1 MAIPARPYLRARA
14 HYTQTAE
21 YPRLLELERLC
32 FENGWC
38 EALAWYAWEW
48 DHSGPRL
55 GRVAPSS
62 VEALQGALAAE
73 KVQGLIDR
81 FAKADRDHGRIG
93 LNSRHRG
100 IRSWAIGEPCPC
112 GCEIKRPVPPLN
124 VGGGPGWRVI
134 SAQVEE
140 LREREVL

>member
-1 MAIPARPYLRARA
+1 M
-14 HYTQTAE
+14 TD
-21 YPRLLELERLC
+21 YPGLLELERLC

-48 DHSGPRL
+48 DHPTSL
-55 GRVAPSS
+55 MGRASRMD
-62 VEALQGALAAE
+62 ALRAALATEGVGALIEAWAE
-73 KVQGLIDR
+73 GDSSHTPSDAWNGLT
-81 FAKADRDHGRIG
+81 
-93 LNSRHRG
+93 SHRG